1 MTGDVSA
8 KGTRVLRITL
18 WVFWGL
24 WAVACVVLAVGAV
37 ANHLASRT
45 QTLPLVLSPG
55 ASAEITVY
63 RFIDDRL
70 RLRLRYPPNAAD
82 PALDPGVL
90 MRVDTP
96 NEHADFRAG
105 VRSGPAGTDIVRR
118 LETVETAVFTAAY
131 FGYGRGDALP
141 RGRSWLRVTVLE
153 VEPALVGRPATVEV
167 QPPLDLLKLTD
178 LDYLWLWPF
187 FFWKVVALLLLVPG
201 IALVIFTIA
210 LRRGRR
216 RSPLR

>member
-1 MTGDVSA
+1 MTGDVSG

-24 WAVACVVLAVGAV
+24 WAVACVVLALGAV

-70 RLRLRYPPNAAD
+70 RLRYPPNAAD
-82 PALDPGVL
+82 PALDPDVL

-105 VRSGPAGTDIVRR
+105 VRSGPAVTDVVRR
-118 LETVETAVFTAAY
+118 LETVETTVFTAAY
-131 FGYGRGDALP
+131 FGYGGADALP

-153 VEPALVGRPATVEV
+153 VEPALAGRPATIEV

-187 FFWKVVALLLLVPG
+187 FFWKLAALLLLVPA

-210 LRRGRR
+210 LRRQRPR
-216 RSPLR
+216 AA

>member
-1 MTGDVSA
+1 MTDDVSV

-24 WAVACVVLAVGAV
+24 WTAACVVLAVGAV

-55 ASAEITVY
+55 ASAEIVVY

-82 PALDPGVL
+82 PALDPDVL
-90 MRVDTP
+90 LRIETP
-96 NEHADFRAG
+96 NEHADFRAS
-105 VRSGPAGTDIVRR
+105 VRSGPPAAEVVRR
-118 LETVETAVFTAAY
+118 VETVKTAGFTAAY

-153 VEPALVGRPATVEV
+153 VEPALLGRPATVEV

-178 LDYLWLWPF
+178 LDYIWLWPF
-187 FFWKVVALLLLVPG
+187 FFWKLVALLLLIPG
-201 IALVIFTIA
+201 TALVIFTIA
-210 LRRGRR
+210 LRRQRPR
-216 RSPLR
+216 AV